1 MTAPLH
7 TRFDGWVMINEYSEG
22 VLLVTDIE
30 AIDTDHQD
38 APMCDNEHGV
48 ARMAAYAL
56 VSPEASDT
64 LCAVCVLKLVEGAA
78 AGGYVIGALP
88 AN

>member
-38 APMCDNEHGV
+38 APMCDNEHDV
-48 ARMAAYAL
+48 ERMAAYSL
-56 VSPEASDT
+56 VNPQEAVV
-64 LCAVCVLKLVEGAA
+64 LCGPCVLRLWEGREV
-78 AGGYVIGALP
+78 GRYLMGALP